1 MNIKLIDE
9 RVSRLLSR
17 VRQAFRG
24 KLTLTDTDGGVQ
36 LSQVSGLATED
47 LPGVEYFQHYGFTSA
62 PPAGSMAIIVPVGG
76 RTSHGVIIAT
86 ENSAYRLQ
94 GLDNGEVAIYTDEG
108 ASIVLKRGKII
119 DATCD
124 EYNVH
129 CKKFSVSASDNA
141 TFATP
146 ELKASEQVTAE
157 GVINGNGGMSIKG
170 GDGTAFEGNVEQR
183 SGNFTSQGKVIGANL
198 PDAHIHDT
206 PDGPSGPP
214 RAK

>member
-47 LPGVEYFQHYGFTSA
+47 LPGVEYFQHYGFTST
-62 PPAGSMAIIVPVGG
+62 PPAGSMAIIVPVCGK
-76 RTSHGVIIAT
+76 TSHGVIVAT
-86 ENSAYRLQ
+86 ENSAFRLK
-94 GLDNGEVAIYTDEG
+94 GLKNGEVALYTDEG
-108 ASIVLKRGKII
+108 ACIVLRRGKIVDVI
-119 DATCD
+119 CD

-129 CKKFSVSASDNA
+129 CKKYNVDASDNA
-141 TFATP
+141 TFTTP
-146 ELKASEQVTAE
+146 ELKASQQVTAE
-157 GVINGNGGMSIKG
+157 GAINGNGGMSIKG

-183 SGNFTSQGKVIGANL
+183 SGNFTSQGKVIGSNL

-214 RAK
+214 REK